1 MPNDHRIS
9 DRLTRR
15 DALVAAGL
23 LGAAGGVWSLL
34 RSGGDTAEAGATAR
48 SAAARCVL
56 APELTEG
63 PYYIDEHLFRRN
75 ITEGKPGTPL
85 DLRLTVEDATTCEPI
100 HNATVEVW
108 HCDAQ
113 GDYSGYD
120 AAAGAAPA
128 PGGGGPPGGGGGH
141 ATPTSTTTYLRGAQR
156 TGRTGLVA
164 FRTIYPGWYQGRTT
178 HIHLKVHVGG
188 KEVHTGQLFF
198 KDSLNAA
205 VYAAGAYAA
214 HGRPDTTNASD
225 SIYANGGSRSLP
237 AMRRKGSGYVGAITL
252 GVKT

>member
-34 RSGGDTAEAGATAR
+34 RNSGVSPAAAASGRT
-48 SAAARCVL
+48 AAARCVL
-56 APELTEG
+56 APEMTEG

-75 ITEGKPGTPL
+75 ITEGQAGTPL
-85 DLRLTVEDATTCEPI
+85 ELQLTVEDASSCKPI
-100 HNATVEVW
+100 RNATVEVW

-120 AAAGAAPA
+120 ATTGTGPAAGA
-128 PGGGGPPGGGGGH
+128 PGGGGPGGH
-141 ATPTSTTTYLRGAQR
+141 ATPTSTTTYLRGAQKTDR
-156 TGRTGLVA
+156 DGLAV
-164 FRTIYPGWYQGRTT
+164 FSTIYPGWYQGRTT

-205 VYAAGAYAA
+205 VYSASPYAA
-214 HGRPDTTNASD
+214 HGQPDTTNASD
-225 SIYANGGSRSLP
+225 SIYGSGGSRSLP
-237 AMRRKGSGYVGAITL
+237 AMRRRGSGYTGAITL